1 MSKVKP
7 YISSGDT
14 IRALV
19 YEAKEQFPTNAAF
32 KVKEKGEIKTITFIN
47 MVKDVETLGTELT
60 ARGLDGNRMGIIGE
74 NSYPWY
80 NCFLSI
86 VCGGNVAVP
95 FDKGL
100 AVEELVQ
107 CVKRSDIKALFY
119 DEKHAA
125 IVEQIKAQCA
135 DDIQYFR
142 ITGEDNDLDN
152 MKLAGELKMKS
163 GDRSY
168 LERPVNRSDLAVF
181 IFTSG
186 TTSTS
191 KVVMLTHDNI
201 TSNVVDMH
209 HSMLFFHPDDV
220 NMAFLPF
227 HHAFGLVGV
236 LVFMAAGA
244 CAVFC
249 DGLKYVQKNLEEYGV
264 TVFVGVPLIVESLY
278 NKIMKQVEKQGKMAT
293 VQKGLKIAAALEKV
307 GIKARR
313 KIFAEIINKLG
324 GKLKL
329 IICGAASLNE
339 EVGRGLNNFGITTV
353 QGYGLTETSP
363 VLAAERPWD
372 LCAGSVGLPMRSVKI
387 IIDNPDENGI
397 GEIVVWGPNVM
408 HGYYQQP
415 EATDEVIKNGWFY
428 TGDLGRLD
436 EKGRLWI
443 CGRKKNV
450 IVMKNGKNIF
460 PEELET
466 LIGDLPYVAE
476 NMIFTREKHNELVIW
491 VKIVY
496 NPSYLDAEG
505 LTKEAF
511 VAQVKKDLAAIND
524 TLPSYKYVNHFILS
538 EEPMIMTTT
547 MKVKRNLEIK
557 VIDEKWDE
565 TEQYNVTK

>member
-60 ARGLDGNRMGIIGE
+60 ARGLDGNRTGIIGE

-100 AVEELVQ
+100 AVEELIQ

-135 DDIQYFR
+135 EDIQYFR

-152 MKLAGELKMKS
+152 MKLAGEMKMKL

-511 VAQVKKDLAAIND
+511 VAHVKKDLTAIND

>member
-1 MSKVKP
+1 MSKTKP
-7 YISSGDT
+7 YISSGET
-14 IRALV
+14 IKALV
-19 YEAKEQFPTNAAF
+19 YEAKEKFPTNAAF
-32 KVKEKGEIKTITFIN
+32 KVKENGEIKTITFIN
-47 MVKDVETLGTELT
+47 MVKDLESLGTELT
-60 ARGLDGNRMGIIGE
+60 ARGFDGKRMGIIGE

-80 NCFLSI
+80 NCFLSV

-107 CVKRSDIKALFY
+107 CVNRSDIKVLFY

-125 IVEQIKAQCA
+125 TVEKIKEQCA
-135 DDIQYFR
+135 DDISYFR
-142 ITGEDNDLDN
+142 ITGENNDLDE
-152 MKLAGELKMKS
+152 MKLAGELKLKS
-163 GDRSY
+163 GDTSY
-168 LERPVNRSDLAVF
+168 LEKRVNRSDLAVF

-201 TSNVVDMH
+201 ASNCVDMH

-236 LVFMAAGA
+236 LVFMSAGA

-293 VQKGLKIAAALEKV
+293 VQKGLKIAALLEKF
-307 GIKARR
+307 GIKVRR

-324 GKLKL
+324 GQLKL
-329 IICGAASLNE
+329 IICGAAPLSP
-339 EVGRGLNNFGITTV
+339 EVGAGLNNFGITTV

-372 LCAGSVGLPMRSVKI
+372 LCAGSVGLPMRSVRI
-387 IIDNPDENGI
+387 HIDSPDENGI
-397 GEIVVWGPNVM
+397 GEVVVYGPNVM
-408 HGYYQQP
+408 HGYYQLP
-415 EATDEVIKNGWFY
+415 EETDEVIKDGWFY

-476 NMIFTREKHNELVIW
+476 NMIFTRDKHNELVIW

-496 NPSYLDAEG
+496 NKAYLDQEG
-505 LTKEAF
+505 LSKEAF
-511 VAQVKKDLAAIND
+511 VEVVKKDLGAIND
-524 TLPSYKYVNHFILS
+524 TLPAYKYVNHFILTD
-538 EEPMIMTTT
+538 EPMIMTTS
-547 MKVKRNLEIK
+547 MKVKRPLEIK
-557 VIDEKWDE
+557 AIEEKWDE
-565 TEQYNVTK
+565 KEQYNVTR

>member
-7 YISSGDT
+7 YISSGET
-14 IRALV
+14 IRELV
-19 YEAKEQFPTNAAF
+19 YEAKEKFPTNAAF
-32 KVKEKGEIKTITFIN
+32 KVKENGEIKTITFIQ
-47 MVKDVETLGTELT
+47 MIKEVESLGTEL
-60 ARGLDGNRMGIIGE
+60 ASMGLDGSRMGIIGE

-100 AVEELVQ
+100 TVEELVQ
-107 CVKRSDIKALFY
+107 CVKRSDIKVLFY
-119 DEKHAA
+119 DEKYAA
-125 IVEQIKAQCA
+125 TIEQIKTQCSE
-135 DDIQYFR
+135 DIKYLR
-142 ITGEDNDLDN
+142 ITGENNDLDA
-152 MKLAGELKMKS
+152 MKLAGELKMKT
-163 GDRSY
+163 GDRNY
-168 LERPVNRSDLAVF
+168 IDRPVNRADLAVF

-201 TSNVVDMH
+201 ASNCVDMH

-249 DGLKYVQKNLEEYGV
+249 DGLKYVQKNLQEYGV

-278 NKIMKQVEKQGKMAT
+278 NKIMKQVEKQGKLDT
-293 VQKGLKIAAALEKV
+293 VKKGLKIAAILEKM
-307 GIKARR
+307 GINVRR
-313 KIFAEIINKLG
+313 KLFAEIIDKLG
-324 GKLKL
+324 GKLRL
-329 IICGAASLNE
+329 IICGAAPLSP
-339 EVGRGLNNFGITTV
+339 EVGAGLNGFGITTV

-387 IIDNPDENGI
+387 IIDSPDENGI
-397 GEIVVWGPNVM
+397 GEVVVWGPNVM

-415 EATDEVIKNGWFY
+415 EATDEVIKKGWFY
-428 TGDLGRLD
+428 TGDLGRID

-476 NMIFTREKHNELVIW
+476 NMIFTRDKHNELVIW

-496 NPSYLDAEG
+496 NQAYLEAEG
-505 LTKEAF
+505 LSKEAF
-511 VAQVKKDLAAIND
+511 VDLVKKDLAAIND

-538 EEPMIMTTT
+538 DEPMIMTTS
-547 MKVKRNLEIK
+547 MKVKRPLEMKAIE
-557 VIDEKWDE
+557 EKWEE
-565 TEQYNVTK
+565 TEQYNVTR

>member
-1 MSKVKP
+1 MIDCKVSKEKVMNKKSREE
-7 YISSGDT
+7 IKLMRMAGN
-14 IRALV
+14 IVALV
-19 YEAKEQFPTNAAF
+19 HQEMK
-32 KVKEKGEIKTITFIN
+32 KVIEPGIS
-47 MVKDVETLGTELT
+47 TLEL
-60 ARGLDGNRMGIIGE
+60 D
-74 NSYPWY
+74 
-80 NCFLSI
+80 
-86 VCGGNVAVP
+86 
-95 FDKGL
+95 
-100 AVEELVQ
+100 
-107 CVKRSDIKALFY
+107 
-119 DEKHAA
+119 
-125 IVEQIKAQCA
+125 
-135 DDIQYFR
+135 
-142 ITGEDNDLDN
+142 
-152 MKLAGELKMKS
+152 
-163 GDRSY
+163 
-168 LERPVNRSDLAVF
+168 
-181 IFTSG
+181 
-186 TTSTS
+186 
-191 KVVMLTHDNI
+191 
-201 TSNVVDMH
+201 
-209 HSMLFFHPDDV
+209 
-220 NMAFLPF
+220 
-227 HHAFGLVGV
+227 
-236 LVFMAAGA
+236 
-244 CAVFC
+244 
-249 DGLKYVQKNLEEYGV
+249 
-264 TVFVGVPLIVESLY
+264 
-278 NKIMKQVEKQGKMAT
+278 
-293 VQKGLKIAAALEKV
+293 KIAYDI
-307 GIKARR
+307 IK
-313 KIFAEIINKLG
+313 KNKAIPTFLG
-324 GKLKL
+324 YSGFPNS
-329 IICGAASLNE
+329 ICASLNE

-387 IIDNPDENGI
+387 VIDSPDENGI

-496 NPSYLDAEG
+496 NPSYLEAEG

-557 VIDEKWDE
+557 AIDEKWDE

>member
-14 IRALV
+14 IRVLV
-19 YEAKEQFPTNAAF
+19 YEAKEKFPTNAAF
-32 KVKEKGEIKTITFIN
+32 KVKENGEIKTITFIN
-47 MVKDVETLGTELT
+47 MIKDVEALGTELT

-107 CVKRSDIKALFY
+107 CVKRSDIKAFFY

-387 IIDNPDENGI
+387 VIDSPDENGI

-496 NPSYLDAEG
+496 NPSYLEAEG

-557 VIDEKWDE
+557 AIDEKWDE

>member
-1 MSKVKP
+1 M
-7 YISSGDT
+7 
-14 IRALV
+14 R
-19 YEAKEQFPTNAAF
+19 
-32 KVKEKGEIKTITFIN
+32 
-47 MVKDVETLGTELT
+47 
-60 ARGLDGNRMGIIGE
+60 
-74 NSYPWY
+74 
-80 NCFLSI
+80 
-86 VCGGNVAVP
+86 
-95 FDKGL
+95 
-100 AVEELVQ
+100 
-107 CVKRSDIKALFY
+107 
-119 DEKHAA
+119 
-125 IVEQIKAQCA
+125 
-135 DDIQYFR
+135 
-142 ITGEDNDLDN
+142 
-152 MKLAGELKMKS
+152 LAGELKMKS

-249 DGLKYVQKNLEEYGV
+249 DGLKYVQKNLQEYGV

-278 NKIMKQVEKQGKMAT
+278 NKIMKQVEKQGKMGT
-293 VQKGLKIAAALEKV
+293 VKKGLKIAAALEKV

-313 KIFAEIINKLG
+313 KIFAEIIDKLG

-387 IIDNPDENGI
+387 VIDSPDENGI

-428 TGDLGRLD
+428 TGDLGRID

-466 LIGDLPYVAE
+466 LIGDLPYVSE

-496 NPSYLDAEG
+496 DKTYLDAQG
-505 LTKEAF
+505 LDKDAF
-511 VAQVKKDLAAIND
+511 VDLVKKDLNTIND
-524 TLPSYKYVNHFILS
+524 TLPTYKYVNHFILS

-547 MKVKRNLEIK
+547 MKVKRNLEMK
-557 VIDEKWDE
+557 AIDEKWDE
-565 TEQYNVTK
+565 TQQYNVTK

>member
-107 CVKRSDIKALFY
+107 CVKRSDIKAFFY

-135 DDIQYFR
+135 EDIQYFR

-152 MKLAGELKMKS
+152 MKLAGEMKMKL

-227 HHAFGLVGV
+227 HHAFCLVGV

-415 EATDEVIKNGWFY
+415 EATDEVIKDGWFY